1 MILLWDE
8 QYVRI
13 TLSLLGTYFLII
25 SLMQVLLQALSYR
38 RHQRRLRH
46 NNDELPSLTL
56 LVPAR
61 NEEHVVVEA
70 LSRSLQLP
78 LKQFDVIVVEN
89 ASTDKTYELLHAMFQ
104 LRLENGVY
112 RSITHPHLRM
122 VRSSI
127 PGKALAL
134 NVALPH
140 VNTEIVATMD
150 ADTIPE
156 IHGIEAL
163 LREFKAR
170 PEVQGLGGIV
180 RVMNPEKPEERRAS
194 PPRKHEYAIQSLEYL
209 RAFSGERLGWGLLK
223 ANIYMSGAC
232 ALFRTSTL
240 RARGGFQ
247 IDTVTEDLETSLD
260 LISCAD
266 KDQHPIDILPAVVAW
281 TQVPHTLK
289 GLFLQRRRWQAG
301 LWQCLW
307 KFRGLFLS
315 TKRGLTG
322 LLAVPYILFT
332 EGLGPVME
340 FIAYIMIAVALYCEF
355 LEPMPVLVVAGLGL
369 TLSGLLTVWAAS
381 VENRYIK
388 NDSAWPLIKVFFL
401 SLPLNLIHRPLVNLV
416 RVEACLRFPWI
427 RSWGLIQRSQMTTTT
442 ETSRQQASL

>member
-8 QYVRI
+8 HYVRI

-25 SLMQVLLQALSYR
+25 SVMQVLLQALSYR
-38 RHQRRLRH
+38 RHQRRLRV
-46 NNDELPSLTL
+46 NNEELPSLTL

-78 LKQFDVIVVEN
+78 LKKFDVIVVEN
-89 ASTDKTYELLHAMFQ
+89 ASTDKTYELLHEMFQ

-122 VRSSI
+122 VRSKI

-140 VNTEIVATMD
+140 VTTEIVATMD

-180 RVMNPEKPEERRAS
+180 RVMNPEKPDERRAY

-240 RARGGFQ
+240 RERGGFQ

-281 TQVPHTLK
+281 TQVPHTLS
-289 GLFLQRRRWQAG
+289 GLFQQRRRWQAG
-301 LWQCLW
+301 LLQCLW

-315 TKRGLTG
+315 TKRGVTG
-322 LLAVPYILFT
+322 ILAVPYILFT

-340 FIAYIMIAVALYCEF
+340 FVAYIMIAVALYCEF
-355 LEPMPVLVVAGLGL
+355 LEPMPVLIVAGLGL

-427 RSWGLIQRSQMTTTT
+427 RSWGVIQRSQLTTTT
-442 ETSRQQASL
+442 ETSRQQA

>member
-46 NNDELPSLTL
+46 NHDELPSLTL

-89 ASTDKTYELLHAMFQ
+89 ASTDQTHKLLQEMFQ

-122 VRSSI
+122 VRSTI

-134 NVALPH
+134 NVALPY

-156 IHGIEAL
+156 ISGIEAL

-240 RARGGFQ
+240 RERGGFQ

-281 TQVPHTLK
+281 TQVPHTLS

-340 FIAYIMIAVALYCEF
+340 LIAYIMIAVALYCEF

-388 NDSAWPLIKVFFL
+388 NESAWPLIKVFFL

-427 RSWGLIQRSQMTTTT
+427 RSWGVIQRSQMTTTT
-442 ETSRQQASL
+442 ETSRQQA

>member
-8 QYVRI
+8 HLVRL
-13 TLSLLGTYFLII
+13 TLTLLGTYFLII

-38 RHQRRLRH
+38 RHQRRLLVSH
-46 NNDELPSLTL
+46 EELPSLTL

-78 LKQFDVIVVEN
+78 LRQFDIIVVEN
-89 ASTDKTYELLHAMFQ
+89 ASTDKTYELLHEMFQ

-122 VRSSI
+122 LRSSI

-134 NVALPH
+134 NLALPH
-140 VNTEIVATMD
+140 VNTDIVATMD

-180 RVMNPEKPEERRAS
+180 RVMNPEKPEERKAY
-194 PPRKHEYAIQSLEYL
+194 PPKAHAYAIQSLEYL

-240 RARGGFQ
+240 RQRGGFQ

-281 TQVPHTLK
+281 TQVPHTLN
-289 GLFLQRRRWQAG
+289 GLFQQRRRWQAG

-307 KFRGLFLS
+307 KFRGLFLAS
-315 TKRGLTG
+315 KRGLVG
-322 LLAVPYILFT
+322 FLAVPYILFT
-332 EGLGPVME
+332 EGLGPLME
-340 FIAYIMIAVALYCEF
+340 FLAYIMIAVALYCEF
-355 LEPMPVLVVAGLGL
+355 LEPMPVVIVTALGL

-381 VENRYIK
+381 VENRYIPR
-388 NDSAWPLIKVFFL
+388 DSAWPLIKVFFL
-401 SLPLNLIHRPLVNLV
+401 SLPLNLIHRPLVNFV
-416 RVEACLRFPWI
+416 RVEACLRWPWI
-427 RSWGLIQRSQMTTTT
+427 RSWGVIQRSHLTTET
-442 ETSRQQASL
+442 ETSRQQA